1 MYYIV
6 VDQKVLQHHLAAIRH
21 ARWFEENAHHSSIKV
36 LIRLF
41 KDLRNRFEGFQP
53 LNPWILDLLVIFYD
67 IHYFYFE
74 VSIFFMCV

>member
-1 MYYIV
+1 M
-6 VDQKVLQHHLAAIRH
+6 DQKVLQHHLAAIRH

-53 LNPWILDLLVIFYD
+53 LHPWILDLLVNVFT
-67 IHYFYFE
+67 
-74 VSIFFMCV
+74 VSFSLYSIIYSVSQ

>member
-1 MYYIV
+1 M
-6 VDQKVLQHHLAAIRH
+6 DQKVLQHHLAAIRH

-53 LNPWILDLLVIFYD
+53 LHPWILDLLVSF
-67 IHYFYFE
+67 HFHQPS
-74 VSIFFMCV
+74 VAS